1 MPRLR
6 RGATIQP
13 EAIIRNGLVAMNLS
27 LCEMPAPY
35 TEAESV
41 CVLESGMLYVL
52 ASNIKAV
59 EIRSVTRA
67 LEYLGEYISDPT
79 RFISRALRKK
89 DPNMMAAI
97 AIETWM
103 MPNPP
108 IATTRARVFV
118 PEAYAVRKEAAT
130 IRNLYVLALDHMS
143 FGLLPEMTLIA
154 QKAAA
159 METKGI
165 RVQTMTT

>member
-1 MPRLR
+1 
-6 RGATIQP
+6 
-13 EAIIRNGLVAMNLS
+13 MNLS
-27 LCEMPAPY
+27 LCEIPTPY

-52 ASNIKAV
+52 ANRIKAI

-89 DPNMMAAI
+89 DPNIMAAT
-97 AIETWM
+97 ASETWVTL
-103 MPNPP
+103 NPP

-118 PEAYAVRKEAAT
+118 PEAYAVRKEAAM
-130 IRNLYVLALDHMS
+130 IRNLYVLALDHRF
-143 FGLLPEMTLIA
+143 FGVLPEITFIVVN
-154 QKAAA
+154 AAA
-159 METKGI
+159 METKGTRI
-165 RVQTMTT
+165 HTMTM